1 MKTLFQKEAVDEIVE
16 RINKLKPET
25 QRLWGKMSVNQ
36 MLAHCSVGMK
46 TASGELFLKSSFLL
60 RLIGGLFKSQTT
72 NNKPISKS
80 SPTHPG
86 FIIGDTE
93 GFEKEKQTLISLI
106 NQFHKG
112 GESKCTTNPHA
123 FFGKLTP
130 TQWSSQMY
138 KHINHHLTQF
148 GV

>member
-1 MKTLFQKEAVDEIVE
+1 MKTLFQKETVDEIVE

-46 TASGELFLKSSFLL
+46 TATGEIFLKSSFFLK
-60 RLIGGLFKSQTT
+60 LIGGLLKSQTT
-72 NNKPISKS
+72 NDRPFRKS
-80 SPTHPG
+80 TPTHPG

-93 GFEKEKQTLISLI
+93 SFEKEKQNLINLI
-106 NQFHKG
+106 NQFHNG
-112 GESKCTTNPHA
+112 GEAICTTNPHA

-138 KHINHHLTQF
+138 KHIDHHLTQF